1 MEVADLMAP
10 GPGEAKSPYAIEIED
25 LWRIYNPGSRGE
37 VQALRGVNLK
47 APAGRLLALRGRSG
61 SGKTTL
67 INCIG
72 GLDKPT
78 RGEVRV
84 FGDEPASMSEKE
96 LARFRREKVGFVF
109 QSFGL
114 SSNYSAYENVEL
126 KLRIVGLPFRERRSR
141 TLHFLQLV
149 GLDRWKDHRP
159 EELSGGQQQRVAIAR
174 ALVNQPRLILADE
187 PTGDLD
193 SSTGREIMNIF
204 RKVVD
209 EEHVTLLIATHDP
222 MVETYADQSYHLQDG
237 TLLLNES

>member
-126 KLRIVGLPFRERRSR
+126 KLRIVGLPFRER
-141 TLHFLQLV
+141 
-149 GLDRWKDHRP
+149 
-159 EELSGGQQQRVAIAR
+159 
-174 ALVNQPRLILADE
+174 LILADE